1 MLLIE
6 RKAILKTKTPVP
18 VLYFVPQPLDNLRLA
33 HLCGPLDENLRQI
46 SAALDLSIFRRG
58 EKFIVSGHNAEK
70 GLELLEKFYTQ
81 AKKIISIDEVQL
93 ALVEQ
98 RANSSKKKAQEEGLE
113 ELSST
118 TKSAKTSA
126 PSKTAK
132 PATKTS
138 RVKKPPVDLDE
149 EVAPTEQ
156 ADDEIES
163 PILKTRRSDLRG
175 RTPHQNTYLK
185 AILEHDIT
193 FGVGPAGT
201 GKTYLAVAC
210 AVDALERDA
219 VKRIVLTRPAVEA
232 GERLGFLPGDLAQK
246 VDPYLRPL
254 YDALYDLLG
263 FDRTQKMFEKQVIEI
278 APLAYMRGRT
288 LNHSFIILDEAQNTT
303 PEQMKMFLTRIG
315 FGSKAVVTGDVTQ
328 IDLQRHQ
335 RSGLVDACQV
345 LRHVRGIAFNQ
356 FTSVDVVRHPLVGR
370 IVDAYEEAT
379 QHQDQQDAEIVSL
392 KHATAMSKSK
402 RR

>member
-1 MLLIE
+1 MT
-6 RKAILKTKTPVP
+6 ILKPNTPVP
-18 VLYFVPQPLDNLRLA
+18 VLYFTPQPLDNLRLA

-58 EKFIVSGHNAEK
+58 DKFIVSGVRAQL
-70 GLELLEKFYTQ
+70 GLDLLERFYGL
-81 AKKIISIDEVQL
+81 ASKNVSIDEIQL

-98 RANSSKKKAQEEGLE
+98 RAAVASKQDKNAADLTLAPVTKKLSAAEKKTRSVMAKALLVVD
-113 ELSST
+113 EL
-118 TKSAKTSA
+118 AE
-126 PSKTAK
+126 
-132 PATKTS
+132 
-138 RVKKPPVDLDE
+138 PPV
-149 EVAPTEQ
+149 AN
-156 ADDEIES
+156 DDENLES
-163 PILKTRRSDLRG
+163 PILKTRKTDLRG
-175 RTPHQNTYLK
+175 RTPHQTQYLR

-193 FGVGPAGT
+193 FGIGPAGT

-263 FDRTQKMFEKQVIEI
+263 FDRTQKMFEKQIIEI

-288 LNHSFIILDEAQNTT
+288 LNHAFIILDEAQNTT

-335 RSGLVDACQV
+335 KSGLVDACQV
-345 LRHVRGIAFNQ
+345 LKDVRGLAFKR
-356 FTSVDVVRHPLVGR
+356 FTSVDVVRHPMVAK
-370 IVDAYEEAT
+370 IVDAYEDASELHQ
-379 QHQDQQDAEIVSL
+379 QHHAEINHL
-392 KHATAMSKSK
+392 KQATPLNHHGRKK
-402 RR
+402 